1 MFVKLRLVAVSAVD
15 GGVGL
20 GAMVPEMGNVKV
32 EIRSEVSSRTR
43 MRTSRDA
50 RIPLPCVLPA
60 AEHWDEETV
69 VYVFCCV
76 SWIVASVGSGG
87 LVRGVC
93 GVIVEA
99 VSWVVR

>member
-1 MFVKLRLVAVSAVD
+1 
-15 GGVGL
+15 
-20 GAMVPEMGNVKV
+20 
-32 EIRSEVSSRTR
+32 
-43 MRTSRDA
+43 
-50 RIPLPCVLPA
+50 LPCVLPA